1 MGEGWAGAGT
11 DRSMDGIVL
20 SSRHWIRSIIHTISV
35 FNVHNL
41 GRFSFILIL
50 QMKNLR
56 VMEAK

>member
-1 MGEGWAGAGT
+1 MGRGRT